1 MKKISTIILL
11 LVAITTIIYQQSK
24 NTIKKEL
31 RDFAVAEI
39 DKVQKIFFADRF
51 NNVVL
56 LTKQHGKWYV
66 GEHLARENAIELL
79 LNTMQK
85 IEVKNPVAESMHN
98 SVIKSLAT
106 NAVKVEVFTH
116 DENTPFKTYYVGRES
131 SDHLGSY
138 MILENSNKAFVMHLP
153 GSNGF
158 LAPKY
163 NIDGEKVHVDLW
175 RERAIFQFKTNTID
189 TLQITHHQSEERNFS
204 LIKTNESYHYQG
216 EVKDVQ
222 TEVINTYMQLFENTY
237 CEGFMN
243 TYEKKDS
250 IFASTPLHSI
260 SISANGINTTLHTY
274 NKKPRQLHLDAESNP
289 RKWDIDRMY
298 AKLGDDLLLIQF
310 RTFNPILYGP
320 THFAV
325 EK

>member
-1 MKKISTIILL
+1 MKKITTIILL
-11 LVAITTIIYQQSK
+11 LVAIAIIIYQQRK
-24 NTIKKEL
+24 NTIKEEL

-51 NNVVL
+51 NNEVL

-106 NAVKVEVFTH
+106 NAVKVEVFIY

-175 RERAIFQFKTNTID
+175 RERSIFQFKANTID

-204 LIKTNESYHYQG
+204 LIKTNKSYHYQG
-216 EVKDVQ
+216 KAEDVQ
-222 TEVINTYMQLFENTY
+222 TEVINTYMQLFSNTY

-250 IFASTPLHSI
+250 IFASNPLHSI
-260 SISANGINTTLHTY
+260 SIYVNGINTTLHTY
-274 NKKPRQLHLDAESNP
+274 NKKPRQLHLDALGNP

-320 THFAV
+320 AHFAV